1 MQRQMSYCEWW
12 LWEDMTS
19 LLSISKADHYSIIR
33 QNWQKPKNVTNIPRL
48 VLETGKLVK
57 QVSTTQRIRGQI
69 FVIIIIII
77 TTIIIIILFST
88 NAALIFNSGS
98 AQLESRARYW
108 LSWLNFRRFPQF
120 PSGKSWDGVS
130 NRSRPLPS
138 RHFPIHHSSIIL

>member
-1 MQRQMSYCEWW
+1 
-12 LWEDMTS
+12 MTS

-77 TTIIIIILFST
+77 ITTIIIIILFST

-108 LSWLNFRRFPQF
+108 LS
-120 PSGKSWDGVS
+120 
-130 NRSRPLPS
+130 
-138 RHFPIHHSSIIL
+138 